1 MKQQKKCSVIAAA
14 VSLALVFLFMA
25 VASGFN
31 SAWGNVAVRDVYYP
45 SSEGT
50 MLHGQLFLPK
60 GVSSANPA
68 PAILNMHGG
77 SDYLQMVGTY
87 SIELAR
93 RGYVVLSVDAYGSG
107 SSAYLSGGAAANAG
121 GSGKENNSALKL
133 DGGVSTGL
141 EQLLTYKFVDQ
152 ENIGMIGHSMGG
164 TYVANAALEYAS
176 HIKAIMPWGS
186 GSFVDKMKAS
196 DSADFTFNVGY
207 INAECDE
214 MVVFATQ
221 AETSELLKDPALKA
235 FVGTD
240 EDIVAGKTYGSFA
253 DGTAR
258 VIYTPDTTHVGNIIN
273 RDSIG
278 SLVAFFAQAMPTGSA
293 LGSSDQ
299 VWMYKEVFGALAVA
313 ALLAFIISAAFILL
327 RLPVFA
333 ELTVCEERPAVQ
345 MSGGLKLAGILI
357 CVAVP
362 ALTLHW
368 AGLRLAG
375 LKPNALFPMN
385 WANSVAGLAVVN
397 GLILLALLLIWHFT
411 RKKKG
416 GGSLASYGFTGEGN
430 RLDWRQILKSALA
443 AVVLVCVTYAAVN
456 LCYGMFRID
465 FRVWQFGIMPIT
477 LERFPYLFGYLLCYL
492 FAFGVMNTVSIVLAD
507 IGAKGGW
514 QAAAKQYALGW
525 LIGAGGY
532 TIILIAYYAI
542 LKTTH
547 YPPFFLPYPPFAAGH
562 PNSLVFSMK
571 TICLVPTFTLL
582 SAVNTALYRKTK
594 NIYVGWFTAA
604 ILAAMIL
611 ITTNAFAA

>member
-278 SLVAFFAQAMPTGSA
+278 SLVTFFAQAMPTGSA

-397 GLILLALLLIWHFT
+397 GLILLALLLMISIASYYRIIPYLLGGASIATYALCTFLATEIFPFDFLPAYAIAFVGLGVMGARMNQTIRDISVENNAYRTERQSMLELFRMDTDQLTEFIHLARQKELT
-411 RKKKG
+411 MEQTETLLELLDAETCQKLTDAITENIRAKTIELAKLEEKIPGLTPAEKEVCICILKG
-416 GGSLASYGFTGEGN
+416 KSLAQTVKELGKSPSNITNVRSRIRRKLNLEHDED
-430 RLDWRQILKSALA
+430 LQSCLTQI
-443 AVVLVCVTYAAVN
+443 
-456 LCYGMFRID
+456 I
-465 FRVWQFGIMPIT
+465 
-477 LERFPYLFGYLLCYL
+477 
-492 FAFGVMNTVSIVLAD
+492 
-507 IGAKGGW
+507 
-514 QAAAKQYALGW
+514 
-525 LIGAGGY
+525 
-532 TIILIAYYAI
+532 
-542 LKTTH
+542 
-547 YPPFFLPYPPFAAGH
+547 
-562 PNSLVFSMK
+562 
-571 TICLVPTFTLL
+571 
-582 SAVNTALYRKTK
+582 YRK
-594 NIYVGWFTAA
+594 
-604 ILAAMIL
+604 
-611 ITTNAFAA
+611 